1 MAEASSRSLAR
12 PGQASDLLFLS
23 AVVVLSVLPYVWRLG
38 FYSDDWASLG
48 AMTSASDQSIA
59 GLVKAQLASDQ
70 DAAARL
76 TNTVYQALLFDLFGL
91 NPLGYHVINALV
103 FVSIA
108 LLAYLTL
115 REVGVDRTVAVAT
128 AAVYTLLPNYSTD
141 RFWFIAFAYGSS
153 MTLLLAGAYAFLRA
167 ARSQRLVP
175 WTALG
180 VLCLTAAALGMEVVV
195 PLMLAIP
202 AAVLWQWYRLS
213 PFGLRQA
220 KTVGGFL
227 VLVGPLA
234 VLAAVAVYKGGTAR
248 GFNVPDIFYMMRL
261 VIGSLAVNFGTYG
274 VALPHTVAWSIPQ
287 LTTSSA
293 AVGTLLALL
302 VFAYLYRSRDLSDSR
317 HLWPKIML
325 AGAGISMLG
334 TAIFTVSSRVGFW
347 SAGMANRVWIAA
359 AFGTALV
366 LVGAS
371 GWVSSKQR
379 ERLRGAVFALSIAAL
394 CLSGFVINTG
404 ISGYWIAAW
413 PLQRDVLEDVR
424 RALPDIPSGTTLLLT
439 GVCPYAGPAV
449 VFESPWDLSGALR
462 VLYRDS
468 TLRADVLVDFP
479 ADRFRIADDGLWTN
493 LYGRAYFY
501 RYGGDLLLFDRH
513 RGMVVPLTDSGV
525 AHAHLV
531 APLECG
537 EGIEGRGTLRL
548 PVDTWYHNLMAIG
561 SSWRSRSGL

>member
-1 MAEASSRSLAR
+1 M
-12 PGQASDLLFLS
+12 
-23 AVVVLSVLPYVWRLG
+23 
-38 FYSDDWASLG
+38 
-48 AMTSASDQSIA
+48 
-59 GLVKAQLASDQ
+59 
-70 DAAARL
+70 
-76 TNTVYQALLFDLFGL
+76 
-91 NPLGYHVINALV
+91 
-103 FVSIA
+103 
-108 LLAYLTL
+108 
-115 REVGVDRTVAVAT
+115 AVAT
-128 AAVYTLLPNYSTD
+128 AAVYTLLPNYSTN
-141 RFWFIAFAYGSS
+141 RFWFIAFAYGLS
-153 MTLLLAGAYAFLRA
+153 MTLLLAGTYAFLRA
-167 ARSQRLVP
+167 TRSRRLVP

-180 VLCLTAAALGMEVVV
+180 LLCLTGAALGMEVVV

-202 AAVLWQWYRLS
+202 AALLWQWHRRC

-220 KTVGGFL
+220 RTLRGFL
-227 VLVGPLA
+227 VLASPLA
-234 VLAAVAVYKGGTAR
+234 VIAAVAVYKGGTAR
-248 GFNVPDIFYMMRL
+248 GFSVPDIFYMMRL
-261 VIGSLAVNFGTYG
+261 VVGSLAVNFGTYG

-325 AGAGISMLG
+325 AGAGIFMLG
-334 TAIFTVSSRVGFW
+334 TAIFTVSNRVGFW
-347 SAGMANRVWIAA
+347 SAGVANRVWIAA

-371 GWVSSKQR
+371 GWVSSRQR
-379 ERLRGAVFALSIAAL
+379 EYLRGAVFALSIAAL

-413 PLQRDVLEDVR
+413 PLQREVLEDVR
-424 RALPDIPSGTTLLLT
+424 RALPEIASGTTLVLT

-449 VFESPWDLSGALR
+449 VFESPWDLSGALQ
-462 VLYRDS
+462 VLYRDP

-479 ADRFRIADDGLWTN
+479 ADRFRIADDGLWTK

-501 RYGGDLLLFDRH
+501 RYGRDLLLFDRH
-513 RGMVVPLTDSGV
+513 RAMVVPLTDSGV

-537 EGIEGRGTLRL
+537 EGIEGRGTVRL
-548 PVDTWYHNLMAIG
+548 PVDTRYHNLVAKG